1 MRIIFS
7 PNLPNGTDV
16 RFYTHHGS
24 YILRPLV
31 NDTALVR
38 EFISRTEEI
47 IIFDI
52 HGVDNLDQEPGAH
65 QELQDLLYQEFS
77 QWMAPANMTW
87 EATLNDFWSSGKR
100 LIVTYNDPN
109 HVGAPYFWPAVKHQ
123 WGDVNTVEDLE
134 SYLTGVME
142 DAAQGQFE
150 LACRGIPIAN
160 CRPWSAMSE
169 LTPNSLDVMTDRLD
183 GLRNAADLVNRV
195 IYDFIPIIYI

>member
-7 PNLPNGTDV
+7 PNLPNGADV

-47 IIFDI
+47 VIFDI

-65 QELQDLLYQEFS
+65 QELQDLLYQEFG
-77 QWMAPANMTW
+77 QWMAPADMTW

-109 HVGAPYFWPAVKHQ
+109 QVGAPYFWPAVKHQ
-123 WGDVNTVEDLE
+123 WGNVNTVQDLE

-142 DAAQGQFE
+142 NAAQGQLEF
-150 LACRGIPIAN
+150 A
-160 CRPWSAMSE
+160 WSAMSE